1 VLLHF
6 HVVEVVQQKLRH
18 LADNDGVV
26 LPEKWFLGL
35 YGHVRLKKCCR
46 EQVPSNKNV
55 LKENLLKLLIV

>member
-1 VLLHF
+1 MLLHF
-6 HVVEVVQQKLRH
+6 HVVEVVQQELRH

-26 LPEKWFLGL
+26 LSEKWFLSFD
-35 YGHVRLKKCCR
+35 GHVRLQECCR